1 MKTVF
6 IIRIEEETIV
16 FSSRDKARS
25 YLANH
30 AEEYLLE
37 KGDIDRLLCDG
48 AIRNYYA
55 DFFFGEYEV
64 I

>member
-1 MKTVF
+1 MKTVYVL
-6 IIRIEEETIV
+6 RIEEETIV
-16 FSSRDKARS
+16 FSSCDKARS
-25 YLANH
+25 YLINH

-37 KGDIDRLLCDG
+37 PRDIDRLLCDG
-48 AIRNYYA
+48 AIRNYHA